1 VQRGKNPRA
10 GAVVFGG
17 NLKVKHRTEL

>member
-1 VQRGKNPRA
+1 VRGGEDPCA

-17 NLKVKHRTEL
+17 NLKFKHRA